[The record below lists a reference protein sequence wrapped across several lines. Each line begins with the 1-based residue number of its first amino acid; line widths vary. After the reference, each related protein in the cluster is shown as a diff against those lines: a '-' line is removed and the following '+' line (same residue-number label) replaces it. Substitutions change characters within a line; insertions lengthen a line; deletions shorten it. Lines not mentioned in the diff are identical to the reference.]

1 MLRRALAVVLFA
13 LPAQAIAQPKSW
25 IWESEDASEREAKL
39 FRFSPRL
46 NFWSGNFDRPPRACK
61 TVAIPRI
68 AEPRAL
74 RSTQIDFPDPFCPS
88 EDSDELAFGSGVE
101 IAFRTIPFIYLTAGI
116 DFVYTAPEFDAVK
129 NQLIIAL
136 PFGIMFTYYEWAF
149 RPIAHFEITPVL
161 YVTDDSR
168 DYTLGGNGG
177 VAYRILD
184 FGSISVTAGYLWAET
199 MTAIQVQIGVH
210 PIL

>member
-1 MLRRALAVVLFA
+1 MLAVLLA
-13 LPAQAIAQPKSW
+13 LMPAELAVSQPKSW
-25 IWESEDASEREAKL
+25 IWESEEASEREGKL

-46 NFWSGNFDRPPRACK
+46 NFWVGNFDRPPRACK
-61 TVAIPRI
+61 SVVPEGVEGFRSL
-68 AEPRAL
+68 EL
-74 RSTQIDFPDPFCPS
+74 RDQQVGFDPFCPS
-88 EDSDELAFGSGVE
+88 DDSDELAFGSGVE
-101 IAFRTIPFIYLTAGI
+101 LAFRAFLFIYLTAGI
-116 DFVYTAPEFDAVK
+116 DFVYTSPSFNSIK
-129 NQLIIAL
+129 NQLIVAL
-136 PFGIMFTYYEWAF
+136 PFGVMFTWYEWVF

-184 FGSISVTAGYLWAET
+184 FGSISLTAGYLWAET
-199 MTAIQVQIGVH
+199 MTAVQVQLGVH